1 MGGRFGLR
9 PRYLGGL
16 PGPSSSAPMGGALPT
31 ASYYGG
37 MRLLLVSM
45 GGRRP
50 YNYLVTGGISLGN
63 PRDPFSVGRGIVL
76 SFCLAVPLR
85 GEDGGCWW
93 VVLALRTAT

>member
-1 MGGRFGLR
+1 MGG
-9 PRYLGGL
+9 P
-16 PGPSSSAPMGGALPT
+16 LPT

-37 MRLLLVSM
+37 MRLLLLSM

-63 PRDPFSVGRGIVL
+63 PRDPFSMGGIVL

-93 VVLALRTAT
+93 VVLTLRTATLASVTLLTIRFTQHMHRSCHAQVS